1 MGKRIRNINKSDQ
14 EKWKWTIEKKFNK
27 EIEMNKKKVRKM
39 VLQKFHKWLKE
50 FEKTESKKR

>member
-1 MGKRIRNINKSDQ
+1 MEVDNR
-14 EKWKWTIEKKFNK
+14 KKFNK